1 MRTLFVSNRLPVV
14 IEKSADVWT
23 FHASSGGL
31 VTALSPLLKRRGGIW
46 IGWPGASDIAPDEL
60 DAVLHQF
67 ALREGYRLAPVP
79 LSAQDYHRFY
89 QGFCNEIIWPLFHDL
104 QSLCNFVPAYW
115 TSAQKV
121 EQSFADVIEQH
132 AQPDDLIWVQDYQL
146 MGLGR
151 TLVQRGLKNRL
162 AFFLHIPFP
171 PPDIFLKLPWR
182 MDVLRGLLEYE
193 VIGFQTRR
201 DLANFSDCVHRLLP
215 EVERHRDPGELRLE
229 TDGRQCAAAAFP
241 IGIDFDEFAAG
252 AADPAVDQRL
262 QELRAQFGGRQV
274 ILGVD
279 RLDYTKG
286 IPYRLRA
293 FAQALETFPELHR
306 NVTLL
311 QILVPSREQ
320 VPQYQ
325 KLKGEIEQLVAQ
337 INGRFTQPGWVP
349 IHHFFRHIPR
359 QELLA
364 FYRLADV
371 ALVTPLKDGMNLVC
385 KEYCAAQI
393 EGNGVLVLS
402 EFAGAS
408 EQLAPWA
415 INVNPYDIENVAAA
429 IHRALLMTIPQRRRA
444 MVQLRDT
451 IREQNVYWWLNQF
464 LAECGLIEAEREKA
478 SRARAVPPA
487 PQPAHRSP
495 RRKESPN
502 DSAGS

>member
-1 MRTLFVSNRLPVV
+1 MPTLFVSNRLPIVL
-14 IEKSADVWT
+14 EKTAGGWD
-23 FHASSGGL
+23 FHPSSGGL
-31 VTALSPLLKRRGGIW
+31 VTALAPLLKRRGGVW
-46 IGWPGASDIAPDEL
+46 IGWPGASEIQPLEL
-60 DAVLHQF
+60 QSLLATF
-67 ALREGYRLAPVP
+67 AKREGYQLAAVP
-79 LSAQDYHRFY
+79 LSTQDYERFY

-115 TSAQKV
+115 TSARQV
-121 EQSFADVIEQH
+121 EQSFADVIEHH

-201 DLANFSDCVHRLLP
+201 DLANFSDCVRRLLP
-215 EVERHRDPGELRLE
+215 DVERHREPGELRLE

-241 IGIDFDEFAAG
+241 IGIDFEEFAAG
-252 AADPAVDQRL
+252 AADPAVDRRL
-262 QELRAQFGGRQV
+262 QQLRSDFGGRQV
-274 ILGVD
+274 ILSVD

-293 FAQALETFPELHR
+293 FGQALENYPELHR
-306 NVTLL
+306 HVTLL
-311 QILVPSREQ
+311 QIVVPSREQ
-320 VPQYQ
+320 VPQYR
-325 KLKGEIEQLVAQ
+325 KLKADVEQLVAQ

-349 IHHFFRHIPR
+349 IHHLFRHIPR

-415 INVNPYDIENVAAA
+415 INVNPYDIESVAEA
-429 IHRALLMTIPQRRRA
+429 IRRALLMSPADRRRA
-444 MVQLRDT
+444 MVHLRDN

-464 LAECGLIEAEREKA
+464 LGECGIIEAEREKT
-478 SRARAVPPA
+478 ARTRPVAA
-487 PQPAHRSP
+487 PVRAHRPP

-502 DSAGS
+502 DAAGS